1 MIDFGYVS
9 LFAAAFPIGP
19 LISMIMGIIEV
30 RMKIFTFIYV
40 YKKPAPQRASGIGE
54 WLFIWE
60 TLSFSGVF
68 TNYALCNYYIFYLSI
83 SKIRG

>member
-40 YKKPAPQRASGIGE
+40 YKKPAP
-54 WLFIWE
+54 
-60 TLSFSGVF
+60 
-68 TNYALCNYYIFYLSI
+68 
-83 SKIRG
+83 